1 MEVNFNNLRK
11 QTCLAYDSLTKK
23 LNNAITQYEKGYS
36 EKRSIFI
43 DCDEIQEEMDELKSL
58 IGSIA
63 MCYEENNA
71 DMEDVFEKLYTDGN
85 SMLDFNPES
94 E

>member
-1 MEVNFNNLRK
+1 MEVNFNNLRNK
-11 QTCLAYDSLTKK
+11 TCLAYDRLTKK
-23 LNNAITQYEKGYS
+23 LNNAIAEYEKTYS
-36 EKRSIFI
+36 EKGRLLI

-58 IGSIA
+58 IGTIA

-71 DMEDVFEKLYTDGN
+71 EMEDVFNKLYGDDK